1 MSMTMGLQ
9 TDIYPHKM
17 EDAQFFLF
25 TKSPLTYYSSILA
38 GHNNNRPIEMPAL
51 PCKMGILA
59 NKIRVGFFLLKYC
72 RNEGDA
78 MQMSFVKPHK
88 HKITFP

>member
-1 MSMTMGLQ
+1 
-9 TDIYPHKM
+9 
-17 EDAQFFLF
+17 
-25 TKSPLTYYSSILA
+25 
-38 GHNNNRPIEMPAL
+38 MPAL

-78 MQMSFVKPHK
+78 MQMSFAKPHK